1 MEDHL
6 AELLEAVER
15 SPADLEARTEEQL
28 LSLQREL
35 LQTRDLVNAIELEL
49 AEEATQYRYP
59 RALERVQAGRLSA
72 WDGMPTRVRSRRR
85 IASADHLA
93 SRSARVT

>member
-1 MEDHL
+1 MTGHSPFATVKAVESKFARWSRL

-59 RALERVQAGRLSA
+59 SGA
-72 WDGMPTRVRSRRR
+72 
-85 IASADHLA
+85 ASSGFKLA
-93 SRSARVT
+93 A